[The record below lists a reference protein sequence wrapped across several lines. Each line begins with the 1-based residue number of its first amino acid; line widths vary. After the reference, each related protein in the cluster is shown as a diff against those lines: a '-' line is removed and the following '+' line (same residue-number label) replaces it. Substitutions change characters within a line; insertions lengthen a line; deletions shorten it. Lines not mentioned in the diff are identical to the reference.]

1 MGLPPSLID
10 CAASLRPQLPHH
22 PRSFPEKEKSSFL
35 SFLLRRQEGGKRE
48 RGSKFLGSGANFDP
62 GRDSTNMCGV
72 PHRLLFRIKLWVNSR
87 GEHLRFG
94 GRRRRRRRRRK
105 RGWGERENFGDWILL
120 LLPPPKA
127 QTLFPP
133 SPSHLDPPCF
143 SVAFSQNDHAS
154 SSSPSQEKLFLAPR
168 LSSPFSPLSPLH
180 FSSNASPH
188 SYRSL
193 GRRRRGE
200 NFSVPRRKISM

>member
-1 MGLPPSLID
+1 
-10 CAASLRPQLPHH
+10 
-22 PRSFPEKEKSSFL
+22 
-35 SFLLRRQEGGKRE
+35 
-48 RGSKFLGSGANFDP
+48 
-62 GRDSTNMCGV
+62 MCGV

-94 GRRRRRRRRRK
+94 GRRRRRRRK

-120 LLPPPKA
+120 LLPPPQA

-168 LSSPFSPLSPLH
+168 LSSPFPPLSPLH
-180 FSSNASPH
+180 FSSNASPY

-200 NFSVPRRKISM
+200 KLFGTSSRDFAACEYHSFFKRFPPFFFRATLGPLTTSRGSTPAVG